1 MWWGPRCLS
10 VQLSISH
17 SSLSPA
23 GWRSEKGRFPRLC
36 LFSSPFQPL
45 SWIAWTGG
53 LIGITFHFLLAPPF
67 SADPSPMSSSLS
79 VRQPPPYHVLCWCAS
94 SDNTWRIRREWK
106 NMLNPDLTA
115 LLPSLHL
122 VLFFLSPSSWII
134 TCFDGPYRGSRCND
148 VVITML
154 KRLCVCVCVC

>member
-1 MWWGPRCLS
+1 MLREGP
-10 VQLSISH
+10 IPPT
-17 SSLSPA
+17 PA
-23 GWRSEKGRFPRLC
+23 
-36 LFSSPFQPL
+36 FSSPFQPL
-45 SWIAWTGG
+45 SWIAWTGASGHPARG

-67 SADPSPMSSSLS
+67 SANPSPMSSSHS
-79 VRQPPPYHVLCWCAS
+79 VRQPPPYHVLCWCTS

-106 NMLNPDLTA
+106 NMLNPDLAA

-134 TCFDGPYRGSRCND
+134 PCFDGPYRGPRVTD

-154 KRLCVCVCVC
+154 KAYVRVCVC